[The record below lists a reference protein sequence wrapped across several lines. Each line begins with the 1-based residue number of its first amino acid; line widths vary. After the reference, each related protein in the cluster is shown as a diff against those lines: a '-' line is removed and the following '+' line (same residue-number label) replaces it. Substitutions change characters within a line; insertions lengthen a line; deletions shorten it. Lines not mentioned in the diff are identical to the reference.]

1 MATLAP
7 TSFRVRCRP
16 REKEAI
22 VLIGLN
28 SRGPNLAATIAD
40 VQRAE
45 HEGFAAYSMAGD
57 ATSTLALVGAETERI
72 RLLTAVVPI
81 FGIHPSVLARQAQTA
96 QEASDGR
103 FTLGIG
109 LAHQVSVE
117 GRLGISFDRPAARMR
132 EYLQILM
139 PLLRGESAEFEGEH
153 YTYHGGS
160 GVEGGPE
167 VPCGIAALAP
177 VMLRLSGELTSG
189 TILWMAN
196 ARAIEDFIAPRIR
209 RAATN
214 VGKDDPE
221 IICSLPI
228 ALTDDAAGAR
238 EEASQ
243 QFTMY
248 GTLPSYRAVLDRG
261 GAATPGDAALVGNEA
276 ELDAELDRLERAGVT
291 TFNASIFRSE
301 QGGPARTREYL
312 VSRARER
319 NAPPP

>member
-1 MATLAP
+1 
-7 TSFRVRCRP
+7 
-16 REKEAI
+16 
-22 VLIGLN
+22 
-28 SRGPNLAATIAD
+28 
-40 VQRAE
+40 
-45 HEGFAAYSMAGD
+45 MAGD
-57 ATSTLALVGAETERI
+57 ATSTLALVGAQTERI

-96 QEASDGR
+96 HEASDGR

-109 LAHQVSVE
+109 LAHQISVE
-117 GRLGISFDRPAARMR
+117 GPLGISFDRPAARMH

-139 PLLRGESAEFEGEH
+139 PMLRGDSVEFAGEF

-160 GVEGGPE
+160 VAGTGPE
-167 VPCGIAALAP
+167 VPCAIAALAP

-196 ARAIEDFIAPRIR
+196 AAAIDDYIAPRLR
-209 RAATN
+209 RAAAN
-214 VGKDDPE
+214 AGQSDPE

-228 ALTDDAAGAR
+228 ALTDDIAGAR
-238 EEASQ
+238 EEANR
-243 QFTMY
+243 QFAMY
-248 GTLPSYRAVLDRG
+248 DTLPSYRAILDRG
-261 GAATPGDAALVGNEA
+261 GAATPGDAALLGNEA

-301 QGGPARTREYL
+301 QGGPARTRGYL

-319 NAPPP
+319 NAPAS

>member
-1 MATLAP
+1 MRSRDQEAT
-7 TSFRVRCRP
+7 
-16 REKEAI
+16 

-28 SRGPNLAATIAD
+28 SRGPTLAGTIAD

-45 HEGFAAYSMAGD
+45 QEGFATYSMAGD
-57 ATSTLALVGAETERI
+57 ATSTLTLVGAETERI

-81 FGIHPSVLARQAQTA
+81 FGIHPSVLARQARTA
-96 QEASDGR
+96 QEASGGR

-109 LAHQVSVE
+109 LSHQVSVE
-117 GRLGISFDRPAARMR
+117 GRLGVSFDRPAARMR

-139 PLLRGESAEFEGEH
+139 PLLRGESVEFAGEF
-153 YTYHGGS
+153 YTYHSGS
-160 GVEGGPE
+160 VAEGGPE
-167 VPCGIAALAP
+167 VPCAIAALAP
-177 VMLRLSGELTSG
+177 VMLRISGELSRG

-196 ARAIEDFIAPRIR
+196 AAAIDDYIAPRIR

-214 VGKDDPE
+214 AGQGDPE

-228 ALTDDAAGAR
+228 ALTDDAAEAR
-238 EEASQ
+238 EEANR
-243 QFTMY
+243 QFAMY
-248 GTLPSYRAVLDRG
+248 GTLPSYRAILDRG
-261 GAATPGDAALVGNEA
+261 GAATPGDAALLGNEA

-319 NAPPP
+319 NTAVG

>member
-1 MATLAP
+1 
-7 TSFRVRCRP
+7 
-16 REKEAI
+16 

-28 SRGPNLAATIAD
+28 SRGPTLGATIAD

-45 HEGFAAYSMAGD
+45 QEGFAAYSMAGD
-57 ATSTLALVGAETERI
+57 ATSTLALVGAQTERI
-72 RLLTAVVPI
+72 HLLTAVVPI
-81 FGIHPSVLARQAQTA
+81 FGIHPAVLARQAQTA
-96 QEASDGR
+96 QEAANGR

-109 LAHQVSVE
+109 LSHQVSVE

-139 PLLRGESAEFEGEH
+139 PLLRGDSPEFEGEY
-153 YTYHGGS
+153 YTYRGAS
-160 GVEGGPE
+160 GVEGRAE
-167 VPCGIAALAP
+167 VSCAIAALAP
-177 VMLRLSGELTSG
+177 VMLRLAGERTSG

-196 ARAIEDFIAPRIR
+196 AKAVDDYIAPRIR
-209 RAATN
+209 RAAN
-214 VGKDDPE
+214 DAGRDAPE

-238 EEASQ
+238 EEANR
-243 QFTMY
+243 QFAMY

-261 GAATPGDAALVGNEA
+261 DAADPGDVALVGNEA
-276 ELDAELDRLERAGVT
+276 RLDAELDRLERAGVT

-319 NAPPP
+319 NGATG

>member
-1 MATLAP
+1 M
-7 TSFRVRCRP
+7 
-16 REKEAI
+16 
-22 VLIGLN
+22 LIGLN
-28 SRGPNLAATIAD
+28 SRGPTLSATIAD

-45 HEGFAAYSMAGD
+45 QEGFAAYSMAGD

-96 QEASDGR
+96 QEASGGR

-117 GRLGISFDRPAARMR
+117 GRLGISFDRPAVRMR

-139 PLLRGESAEFEGEH
+139 PLLRGESVDFAGEF
-153 YTYHGGS
+153 YTYQGGS
-160 GVEGGPE
+160 VAEGGPE

-177 VMLRLSGELTSG
+177 VMLRLSGEITIG

-196 ARAIEDFIAPRIR
+196 AAAIDDYIAPRLR
-209 RAATN
+209 RAAMN
-214 VGKDDPE
+214 AGQGDPE

-228 ALTDDAAGAR
+228 ALTDNAAEAR
-238 EEASQ
+238 EQANE
-243 QFTMY
+243 QFAMY
-248 GTLPSYRAVLDRG
+248 GTLPSYRAILDRG
-261 GAATPGDAALVGNEA
+261 GAATPGDAALLGNEA

-312 VSRARER
+312 VSRAQER
-319 NAPPP
+319 NAAAG